1 MGYSLFITIL
11 ISHASWKCFIRR
23 PVSINLHNFTKSSA
37 VHGNVYM
44 VLYPMWSGS
53 LFLKG
58 CLKLIL
64 NSEQPVCVQCQTKTV
79 GYNKWCLPALNV
91 RIYKPKVQ
99 LHVQEIGL
107 CVIHP
112 CSPYKLALI
121 FWFCLFL
128 YVFIHMTKQLTL
140 SLLIYKYLRMYIKIC
155 IRYGLNVCIY
165 EVYLL

>member
-1 MGYSLFITIL
+1 MLCMGTCTWFCIQ
-11 ISHASWKCFIRR
+11 CEVV
-23 PVSINLHNFTKSSA
+23 PC
-37 VHGNVYM
+37 
-44 VLYPMWSGS
+44 
-53 LFLKG
+53 FLKVVSS
-58 CLKLIL
+58 LSLIL
-64 NSEQPVCVQCQTKTV
+64 SSLYVYNVRLRL

-91 RIYKPKVQ
+91 WIYKPKVQ